1 MRGLPEQKH
10 LLRTIF
16 LRGMQSYDEMTVF
29 LGSASA
35 TALEGLIMSLKSALI
50 MSPMLRFFT
59 SKTFLRMCWSLKQ
72 IKWNFVFQ
80 TRQPELSICN
90 H

>member
-1 MRGLPEQKH
+1 MVPLGHAWAARAEAPT
-10 LLRTIF
+10 RTIF

-50 MSPMLRFFT
+50 MSPMLRFFRV
-59 SKTFLRMCWSLKQ
+59 KLF
-72 IKWNFVFQ
+72 FVCAG
-80 TRQPELSICN
+80 P
-90 H
+90 